1 MPKPSTPRVPS
12 YRRHKPTGQ
21 AVVTING
28 RDIYLGKWNSA
39 ASKDEY
45 DRLIA
50 EFLANGRRLQSDADV
65 TVVEVLNAYRKFA
78 ENYYRKDGRVTSEYG
93 CILESLKI
101 VRELYGR
108 KIANDFGPLALKAV
122 RQRMVDKGWSR
133 GHINK
138 SIGRIRRCFKWAV
151 ENELVRRDMYHG
163 LMAVS
168 GLRKGRSEAREPD
181 PVMPVDDATVQ
192 ATLPHLSPVVAD
204 MIRFQRITGCRP
216 QDVCNLRPCDVDTSG
231 EVWLYR
237 PCTHKTEHHGRE
249 RVIPIGPKGQDIL
262 RPYLLREKETHCF
275 RPVDSEK
282 KRREVRHE
290 NRTTPLAYGNRPGTN
305 RKRKPKRSAS
315 EQYAADS
322 YRRAIHRACDLAF
335 PPPEPLSRRER
346 ETVQQWH
353 DRLTEKQRAE
363 LNQWQS
369 DHRWSPNQLRHSA
382 GTEIRKRF
390 GLEAAQVILGH
401 ASADVTQVYAERDL
415 QKAVEIMREVG

>member
-1 MPKPSTPRVPS
+1 MSKTSVPRVPS

-21 AVVTING
+21 AVVTIHG
-28 RDIYLGKWNSA
+28 RDLYLGKWNSA
-39 ASKDEY
+39 ESKDEY

-50 EFLANGRRLQSDADV
+50 EFLANGRRLQTEADS

-93 CILESLKI
+93 CIVEALKI

-151 ENELVRRDMYHG
+151 ENELVGRDVYHG

-168 GLRKGRSEAREPD
+168 GLRKGRSDAREPD

-192 ATLPHLSPVVAD
+192 ATLPHLTCVVAD
-204 MIRFQRITGCRP
+204 MVRFQRITGCRP
-216 QDVCNLRPCDVDTSG
+216 QDVCNLRPCDVDISG

-237 PCTHKTEHHGRE
+237 PSTHKTEHHGRE

-262 RPYLLREKETHCF
+262 RPYLLREKEAHCF
-275 RPVDSEK
+275 SPEDSE
-282 KRREVRHE
+282 
-290 NRTTPLAYGNRPGTN
+290 
-305 RKRKPKRSAS
+305 
-315 EQYAADS
+315 
-322 YRRAIHRACDLAF
+322 
-335 PPPEPLSRRER
+335 
-346 ETVQQWH
+346 
-353 DRLTEKQRAE
+353 
-363 LNQWQS
+363 
-369 DHRWSPNQLRHSA
+369 
-382 GTEIRKRF
+382 
-390 GLEAAQVILGH
+390 
-401 ASADVTQVYAERDL
+401 
-415 QKAVEIMREVG
+415 

>member
-1 MPKPSTPRVPS
+1 MPKPTTSRVPS

-39 ASKDEY
+39 ASKDQY

-50 EFLANGRRLQSDADV
+50 EFLANGRRLQSDADA

-108 KIANDFGPLALKAV
+108 KIANDFGPLSLKAV
-122 RQRMVDKGWSR
+122 RQRMVDNGWSR

-138 SIGRIRRCFKWAV
+138 AIGRIRRCFKWAV

-168 GLRKGRSEAREPD
+168 GLCKGRSEAHEPG
-181 PVMPVDDATVQ
+181 PVLPVEDVTVQ
-192 ATLPHLSPVVAD
+192 ATLPQLTQVVAD
-204 MIRFQRITGCRP
+204 MVRFQRITGCRP
-216 QDVCNLRPCDVDTSG
+216 QDVCNLRPCDVDASG

-237 PCTHKTEHHGRE
+237 PSTHKTEHHGRD

-282 KRREVRHE
+282 KRREELHE
-290 NRTTPLAYGNRPGTN
+290 SRATRLSCGNRPGTN
-305 RKRKPKRSAS
+305 LKRKPKRTAG
-315 EQYAADS
+315 EQYTAHS
-322 YRRAIHRACDLAF
+322 YRRAIHRACDIAF
-335 PPPEPLSRRER
+335 PAPEPLCRRDDESQ
-346 ETVQQWH
+346 VQWL
-353 DRLTEKQRAE
+353 DRLTDKQRAE
-363 LNQWQS
+363 LEKWRS
-369 DHRWSPNQLRHSA
+369 DQRWSPNRLRHSA
-382 GTEIRKRF
+382 GTEIHKRF
-390 GLEAAQVILGH
+390 GLEGAQVVLGH
-401 ASADVTQVYAERDL
+401 ASAEVTQVYAERDL

>member
-1 MPKPSTPRVPS
+1 MPKTSTLRVPS

-28 RDIYLGKWNSA
+28 RDLYLGKWNSA
-39 ASKDEY
+39 ASRAEY

-50 EFLANGRRLQSDADV
+50 EFLANGRRLQSDADG

-78 ENYYRKDGRVTSEYG
+78 ENYYRKGGRVTSEYG
-93 CILESLKI
+93 AIKDALKL

-108 KIANDFGPLALKAV
+108 TTANEFGPLALKAV
-122 RQRMVDKGWSR
+122 RQRMIEKGWSR
-133 GHINK
+133 RTINQ

-151 ENELVRRDMYHG
+151 ENELVRPDMYHG

-181 PVMPVDDATVQ
+181 RVQPVDDATVQ
-192 ATLPHLSPVVAD
+192 ATLPHLTPVVAD
-204 MIRFQRITGCRP
+204 MIRIQRITGCRP
-216 QDVCNLRPCDVDTSG
+216 QDVCNLRPCDIDMSAD
-231 EVWLYR
+231 VWLYR
-237 PCTHKTEHHGRE
+237 PYTHKTEHHGRE
-249 RVIPIGPKGQDIL
+249 RIIPIGPKGQEIL
-262 RPYLLREKETHCF
+262 RPYLLREKEAHCF

-282 KRREVRHE
+282 KRRAEQHA
-290 NRTTPLAYGNRPGTN
+290 NRTTPLSYGNRPGTN
-305 RKRKPKRSAS
+305 RKRKPKRTAGD
-315 EQYAADS
+315 QYTTGS

-335 PPPEPLSRRER
+335 PAPEPLRRRDGES
-346 ETVQQWH
+346 VKQWQE
-353 DRLTEKQRAE
+353 RLTDKQRAE
-363 LNQWQS
+363 LDLWQS
-369 DHRWSPNQLRHSA
+369 EHRWSPNRLRHSA
-382 GTEIRKRF
+382 GTEIRKRY

>member
-1 MPKPSTPRVPS
+1 MPKPSTSRVPS
-12 YRRHKPTGQ
+12 YRRHKSTGQ
-21 AVVTING
+21 AVVTISG
-28 RDIYLGKWNSA
+28 RDIYLGKWDSA
-39 ASKDEY
+39 ASKAEY

-50 EFLANGRRLQSDADV
+50 EFLANGRRLQSNADE

-93 CILESLKI
+93 CIVEALKI

-181 PVMPVDDATVQ
+181 PVMPVNDVIVQ
-192 ATLPHLSPVVAD
+192 ATLPHLTCVVAD
-204 MIRFQRITGCRP
+204 MVRFQRITGCRP
-216 QDVCNLRPCDVDTSG
+216 QDVCNLRPCDVDMSG

-237 PCTHKTEHHGRE
+237 PKTHKTEHHGRE

-275 RPVDSEK
+275 SPVDSEK
-282 KRREVRHE
+282 KRRVELHASRS
-290 NRTTPLAYGNRPGTN
+290 TPLSCGNRPGTN
-305 RKRKPKRSAS
+305 RKRKPKRSAG
-315 EQYAADS
+315 ENYTANT
-322 YRRAIHRACDLAF
+322 YRRAIHRACDVAF
-335 PPPEPLSRRER
+335 APPEPLSQREH
-346 ETVQQWH
+346 ETSKQWL
-353 DRLTEKQRAE
+353 DRLTVKQKADLEK
-363 LNQWQS
+363 WQS
-369 DHRWSPNQLRHSA
+369 EHRWSPNRLRHSA

-390 GLEAAQVILGH
+390 GLEGAQVVLGH
-401 ASADVTQVYAERDL
+401 ASANVTQVYAERDL

>member
-1 MPKPSTPRVPS
+1 MPKSTDSRVPS
-12 YRRHKPTGQ
+12 YRHHKPTGQ

-28 RDIYLGKWNSA
+28 RDIYLGKWNTT
-39 ASKDEY
+39 ASRVEY

-50 EFLANGRRLQSDADV
+50 EFLANGRRLQSNADA

-78 ENYYRKDGRVTSEYG
+78 ESYYRKGGQVTSEYG

-168 GLRKGRSEAREPD
+168 GLRKGRSEAHEPD
-181 PVMPVDDATVQ
+181 PVLPVEDKTVQ
-192 ATLPHLSPVVAD
+192 ATLPQMTQVVAD
-204 MIRFQRITGCRP
+204 MVRFQRITGCRP
-216 QDVCNLRPCDVDTSG
+216 QDVCNLRPCDVDMSG

-237 PCTHKTEHHGRE
+237 PATHKTEHHGRE
-249 RVIPIGPKGQDIL
+249 RIIPIGPKGQEIL
-262 RPYLLREKETHCF
+262 RPYLLREKETHSF
-275 RPVDSEK
+275 SPEDSEK
-282 KRREVRHE
+282 KRREELHE
-290 NRTTPLAYGNRPGTN
+290 SRATRLSCGNRPGTN
-305 RKRKPKRSAS
+305 RKKKPKRTAG
-315 EQYAADS
+315 EQYTVHS
-322 YRRAIHRACDLAF
+322 YRRAIHRACDIAF
-335 PPPEPLSRRER
+335 PAPEPLCRRDHESQ
-346 ETVQQWH
+346 QQWL
-353 DRLTEKQRAE
+353 DRLTDKQRAE
-363 LNQWQS
+363 LKKWQS
-369 DHRWSPNQLRHSA
+369 DHRWSPNRLRHSA

-415 QKAVEIMREVG
+415 QKAVEIMLEVG